1 MAFEKFRAF
10 MDVGRVQGVPVTA
23 AIAILGA
30 LTASR
35 GPDLWDLFW
44 LVVISIFA
52 HVGGAAQ
59 NELWDRKLDAAVREL
74 SRKPLVNGALSPD
87 EAKGLIAC
95 YVPVSLLLAL
105 YIFGIPAFI
114 AMLIATLWMH
124 WYCTTGKRTFIVS
137 DLAQCVGF
145 PAYALFG
152 ALAVGMPTGLTW
164 PLMGVVATLN
174 LFAQWGNGLK
184 DADNDRR
191 FGIPSLAVRT
201 GVSSKAG
208 LTARHP
214 YFIYGAAIK
223 ASFLF
228 FCALPIFLGPV
239 PMFYLFLVLALSIPV
254 QYMTLR
260 EFLGPMPR
268 SRSANLMVGDLLVS
282 YPAAAAIA
290 ILGAGIVGFLLL
302 AALVFGGYIAGSALQ
317 SGAEFK
323 LRLHAKPVPPPPRPS
338 VEARPVQLHGA
349 PFLIAWARTPDND
362 FTEVRC
368 RLFCVRP
375 RTRPAAR
382 PSGKASRPRPEPVY
396 VVQPID

>member
-1 MAFEKFRAF
+1 MELGKFRAY
-10 MDVGRVQGVPVTA
+10 MDLGRVQGASVTA
-23 AIAILGA
+23 AVAILGS
-30 LTASR
+30 LTAYP
-35 GPDLWDLFW
+35 GPDLFDSLW
-44 LVVISIFA
+44 LIVIAVLA
-52 HVGGAAQ
+52 HAGGAAR
-59 NELWDRKLDAAVREL
+59 NELWDRELDSAVTEL
-74 SRKPLVNGALSPD
+74 ARKPLVSGALSPG
-87 EAKGLIAC
+87 EARAFMAVT
-95 YVPVSLLLAL
+95 VPASLAMALL
-105 YIFGIPAFI
+105 IFGAPAFI
-114 AMLIATLWMH
+114 AMVIATLWMH
-124 WYCTTGKRTFIVS
+124 WYCTAGKRTFIIN
-137 DLAQCVGF
+137 DLAQAVGY
-145 PAYALFG
+145 PAFALFG
-152 ALAVGMPTGLTW
+152 ALAAGVPSALTW
-164 PLMGVVATLN
+164 VLLGIVASLI